1 MEVVYSGPVSGLS
14 DYFIPRE
21 DSGINLTLAST
32 VTCHFELQYT
42 ISPSTVEGSDQSVI
56 LAAATG
62 PWIPET
68 LQRLLPENSDTLL
81 ETQVTLKASLCE
93 DPENVVKT
101 IYYCLLLFPIYE
113 DLKQIRRQLNTL
125 DDGPFKYELQRQSQ
139 LDIVE
144 KYFEK
149 RGWSHAY
156 STFLKILP
164 EDQAVDPTEK
174 LYEIIDYI
182 TERRRNIGSRVG
194 VVSIYTT
201 SQKQLLRSLTS
212 HDNSRDI
219 DEILFFMSFS
229 YGYHADFSSVI
240 PPIMVYFTDIYLDL
254 ITNYLDLV
262 YPKKTIFGSGEGT
275 EVDINSMIKHVA
287 ESYTIMDE
295 PSSDK
300 IKKITERF
308 PNMKYDRNKTFGDN
322 LGNIVEWHGQILEIT
337 LSLEKEEAARESD
350 NPEKLVAVSETIDK
364 INWVKDFAK
373 ISCQVIESM
382 YNSKEDSLT
391 KLDSSIIIE
400 EQADDLLNDI

>member
-32 VTCHFELQYT
+32 VTCNFELQYT
-42 ISPSTVEGSDQSVI
+42 VSPSTVEGDDQSVI
-56 LAAATG
+56 LATATG
-62 PWIPET
+62 PWTPET

-101 IYYCLLLFPIYE
+101 IYYCLFLFPIYE
-113 DLKQIRRQLNTL
+113 DLKQIRRQLSSL

-149 RGWSHAY
+149 RGWSYAY
-156 STFLKILP
+156 LDFLKILP
-164 EDQAVDPTEK
+164 EDQEVDPTEK
-174 LYEIIDYI
+174 LYEIIDHI

-194 VVSIYTT
+194 VASIYTT

-212 HDNSRDI
+212 PDNSRDV
-219 DEILFFMSFS
+219 DEMFFFVSFS
-229 YGYHADFSSVI
+229 YGYYADFSNMI
-240 PPIMVYFTDIYLDL
+240 PSIEVYLSDTHLYR

-262 YPKKTIFGSGEGT
+262 CPKKTTFGHQEGT
-275 EVDINSMIKHVA
+275 QIDIKSMIKSVA
-287 ESYTIMDE
+287 SSYMILDESSAE
-295 PSSDK
+295 K
-300 IKKITERF
+300 IKKLTEKL
-308 PNMKYDRNKTFGDN
+308 PEMKCEQNETFGN
-322 LGNIVEWHGQILEIT
+322 LLSNVIEWSEQVIEIS
-337 LSLEKEEAARESD
+337 LSYGKEEAARVSD
-350 NPEKLVAVSETIDK
+350 DPKKLSAVSGKIDEA
-364 INWVKDFAK
+364 NRFKDFFK
-373 ISCQVIESM
+373 NYSHVVRDM
-382 YNSKEDSLT
+382 FNSKEESLS

-400 EQADDLLNDI
+400 EQEDDLFNDI